1 MEGFDSFDFVLLSSF
16 KFLLLLDVNTNRS
29 QHTLYVDS
37 SVLDCLDE
45 IISPRLNKTK
55 IAE

>member
-1 MEGFDSFDFVLLSSF
+1 MVLILSVLF
-16 KFLLLLDVNTNRS
+16 FLLLLLDFVNRS

-37 SVLDCLDE
+37 SVVDSLDK